1 MAIIA
6 SNFKTNHT
14 RKSTADFINNVNDF
28 LNTNSISEEDRG
40 NNLLSTTTSELL
52 SNQLTNW
59 LSKLSNGVDIGLNY
73 RPGDNITSDEIAVQ
87 LSTELLNEKLVI
99 NTNFGLT
106 QGNTVNE
113 NEDQLIGDV
122 NVEYKIN
129 EDGSFRI
136 RVFSRTNDYDITN
149 INQSR
154 TTSGVGLYYKKEFSK
169 WKDYFKK

>member
-1 MAIIA
+1 M
-6 SNFKTNHT
+6 
-14 RKSTADFINNVNDF
+14 
-28 LNTNSISEEDRG
+28 
-40 NNLLSTTTSELL
+40 
-52 SNQLTNW
+52 
-59 LSKLSNGVDIGLNY
+59 
-73 RPGDNITSDEIAVQ
+73 
-87 LSTELLNEKLVI
+87 
-99 NTNFGLT
+99 T